1 MQLSFLFFFAAL
13 RFILI
18 LFILNFNMKQFIIK
32 TCVWALPL
40 LLTAILT
47 EWLLRKIPNDYT
59 LKVSSYESHAP
70 DIETLI
76 LGNSHAYYDLD
87 PAFFKRRTYNG
98 ANVAQTL
105 DLDAK
110 IFFKYEN
117 TLTKLK
123 YLIIPISD
131 MSFFFKL
138 KNSNDSWRLK
148 NYAIYYKIDV
158 SNDITDYFE
167 ILSLPFSIN
176 RHRLISYY
184 VDHETAITSSNLG
197 WGTNYN
203 SKVKPVLNET
213 VLKTVLV
220 HRIDDAKDLPEEK
233 RSLQRIISTCYMK
246 KIKVILFIPPG
257 YSGYTSKI
265 DSEQFEITRSTCKYF
280 GAVFSNVYF
289 FDLLNDSSFKADD
302 YYDADHLNEIGAKK
316 LSLKLD
322 SIINH
327 LPV

>member
-1 MQLSFLFFFAAL
+1 
-13 RFILI
+13 
-18 LFILNFNMKQFIIK
+18 MKQFIKK
-32 TCVWALPL
+32 TCIWALPVL
-40 LLTAILT
+40 LIGILA

-59 LKVSSYESHAP
+59 LKVRFYESHAS

-76 LGNSHAYYDLD
+76 LGNSHAYYDLN
-87 PAFFKRRTYNG
+87 PVFFKSKTYNG

-105 DLDAK
+105 DIDAK
-110 IFFKYEN
+110 IFFKYKN
-117 TLTKLK
+117 TLAKLK

-148 NYAIYYKIDV
+148 NYAIYYNINV
-158 SNDITDYFE
+158 SNDITDYSE

-184 VDHETAITSSNLG
+184 ADHETAITSSDLG
-197 WGTNYN
+197 WGNNYN
-203 SKVKPVLNET
+203 SKVKHDLNET
-213 VLKTVLV
+213 VLKTVRV
-220 HRIDDAKDLPEEK
+220 HRIDDAKNLPEEK
-233 RSLQRIISTCYMK
+233 RSLQRIVSFCYTK
-246 KIKVILFIPPG
+246 NIKVILFIPPG
-257 YSGYTSKI
+257 YSGYSSKI
-265 DSEQFEITRSTCKYF
+265 DSKQLKITLSTCKYF
-280 GAVFSNVYF
+280 ATVFSNVYF
-289 FDLLNDSSFKADD
+289 FNLLNDSSYKAED

-327 LPV
+327 LPI